1 MKQPMNSP
9 PRRCIKF
16 SPVSRDY
23 AQRMKGLG
31 KGLVY
36 GTNVILYMEVC
47 GNLMNYNHDCCP
59 STQGQNIEGS
69 VGLTIKPFTS
79 GV

>member
-1 MKQPMNSP
+1 
-9 PRRCIKF
+9 
-16 SPVSRDY
+16 
-23 AQRMKGLG
+23 MKGLG